1 MNNKDDRP
9 DIPLTREEAAQFERP
24 IRWRMYM
31 GIAVAVAVLVV
42 LTVLVMEA
50 RFRAGLAQPH
60 PSAVFDGG
68 LQEIVDTYRP
78 LPDAEIRLEILTDR
92 DGDRDQY
99 TVRILDQD
107 GDTLYQ
113 AAHDAA
119 YIYQLGHG
127 RREGDAIRFEVH
139 LELDYDGS
147 LSGRYRQDRAVA
159 VAAYQS
165 ALQRLVDQSLAAY
178 VAATGVTV
186 HQDDPDLEPDPDGIR
201 RDWDAVMDPR

>member
-1 MNNKDDRP
+1 MSNKDDRP
-9 DIPLTREEAAQFERP
+9 DIPLTRAEAEQFERP
-24 IRWRMYM
+24 IRRRMYI
-31 GIAVAVAVLVV
+31 GIAVAVTVIIVLI
-42 LTVLVMEA
+42 VLVMEA

-78 LPDAEIRLEILTDR
+78 LPDAEINLEILTDR
-92 DGDRDQY
+92 EGEKDRY

-107 GDTLYQ
+107 GVTLYQ
-113 AAHDAA
+113 AAHDAE

-127 RREGDAIRFEVH
+127 RRAGDAIRFEVY
-139 LELDYDGS
+139 LEVDYDGS

-165 ALQRLVDQSLAAY
+165 ALQRLVHQSLAAY
-178 VAATGVTV
+178 VAATGVKV